1 MFHWMDAKDKL
12 FDILRQGRSWQP
24 GREDLRQFLA
34 ELFEERYHQQDWK
47 LLQARPSYMGEEQAS
62 YAGWILAENPTSGP
76 YQGTSFVWFPG
87 DGGSVA
93 ILVVGT
99 AGFGPDAH
107 ILGRPGHRRRLQAL
121 ARLHGNRLWVKPD
134 PLDLNSTIP
143 EFTRRDWPGIEAGL
157 QAYDQ
162 PGRAVIYAAV
172 AVTNGNAR
180 EQEAVEDLMD
190 LFAHEHRVRMKS
202 TAKQRWDARRS
213 AMLAKLFSQRT
224 EAEVAE
230 LLDDRRFVVLQ
241 GPPGTGKT
249 RMALAVARKHGE
261 PTIVQFHPA
270 RTYEDFVIG
279 LAPMP
284 AHEGLRFDVR
294 KGDLIRAN
302 NASKGRTHVLVIDE
316 INRGDLS
323 RVLGEAIFL
332 FESGDEDRTVELPH
346 EHEGSRKL
354 RLEPGLRVLATLN
367 TADRSI
373 ARLDIAIRRRF
384 AFLDMWPD
392 LEVVN
397 AEGVGVA
404 IESFEDTLDT
414 FTEHADEAG
423 LNLVPGHAYFLDPRP
438 DLDHALREKR
448 VRRRLEHELLPLL
461 RAYVDERLLGPATG
475 EVQGL
480 VDRIT
485 GRLQS
490 PLDEDAR
497 S

>member
-1 MFHWMDAKDKL
+1 MAATDRL
-12 FDILRQGRSWQP
+12 FDILREGHSWRP
-24 GREDLRQFLA
+24 AKEELRQFLA

-47 LLQARPSYMGEEQAS
+47 LFQARPSYMGEDHAS

-87 DGGSVA
+87 EGGSVA
-93 ILVVGT
+93 VLVIGT
-99 AGFGPDAH
+99 AGFGTDVH

-121 ARLHGNRLWVKPD
+121 TRLHGNRLWVKPD
-134 PLDLNSTIP
+134 PLDLTSTIP
-143 EFTRRDWPGIEAGL
+143 EPIRRSWPAIEAGL
-157 QAYDQ
+157 QVYDQ

-172 AVTNGNAR
+172 PVTEGNAAER
-180 EQEAVEDLMD
+180 EAVEDLMD
-190 LFAHEHRVRMKS
+190 LFAHEHRVRMKGTS
-202 TAKQRWDARRS
+202 KQRWDSRRS
-213 AMLAKLFSQRT
+213 AMLEKLFPQRT
-224 EAEVAE
+224 EAEIAE
-230 LLDDRRFVVLQ
+230 LLKDRRFVVLQ

-249 RMALAVARKHGE
+249 RMALGVARRHGE
-261 PTIVQFHPA
+261 PTVVQFHPA

-279 LAPMP
+279 LAP
-284 AHEGLRFDVR
+284 ALALDGLRFNVR
-294 KGDLIRAN
+294 KGDLLRAN
-302 NASKGRTHVLVIDE
+302 AAAKDRAHVLVIDE

-332 FESGDEDRTVELPH
+332 FESGEEDRTVELPH
-346 EHEGSRKL
+346 ECDGSRKL

-392 LEVVN
+392 LAVVN
-397 AEGVGVA
+397 SEGVRLSIGL
-404 IESFEDTLDT
+404 FEDTLDT
-414 FTEHADEAG
+414 FTEHADDAG

-438 DLDHALREKR
+438 DLDPAQREQR

-461 RAYVDERLLGPATG
+461 AAYVDERLLGPATS

-480 VDRIT
+480 FDRIAGKLRT
-485 GRLQS
+485 AADQHADS
-490 PLDEDAR
+490 
-497 S
+497 

>member
-1 MFHWMDAKDKL
+1 MDARDKL
-12 FDILRQGRSWQP
+12 FDILRQGRSWRP
-24 GREDLRQFLA
+24 GREDLRQFLV

-47 LLQARPSYMGEEQAS
+47 LFQARPSYMGDDQAS
-62 YAGWILAENPTSGP
+62 YAGWILAENPSSGP

-87 DGGSVA
+87 EGGSVA
-93 ILVVGT
+93 VLVVGT
-99 AGFGPDAH
+99 AGFGPDVH

-121 ARLHGNRLWVKPD
+121 ARLHGSRLWVKPD
-134 PLDLNSTIP
+134 PLDLNSMIP
-143 EFTRRDWPGIEAGL
+143 EFTRRNWPGIEAGL
-157 QAYDQ
+157 QSYDQ

-172 AVTNGNAR
+172 PVTDGNPA

-190 LFAHEHRVRMKS
+190 LFVHEHRVRMKG
-202 TAKQRWDARRS
+202 AVKQRWDARRS
-213 AMLAKLFSQRT
+213 AMLGNLFPQRS
-224 EAEVAE
+224 EAEVVE

-249 RMALAVARKHGE
+249 RTALAVARRFSE
-261 PTIVQFHPA
+261 PTVVQFHPA

-279 LAPMP
+279 LAPVP
-284 AHEGLRFDVR
+284 SQDGLRFDVR
-294 KGDLIRAN
+294 KGDLLRAN
-302 NASKGRTHVLVIDE
+302 SASKGRTHVLVINE

-346 EHEGSRKL
+346 EYEGNRKL

-392 LEVVN
+392 LAVVN
-397 AEGVGVA
+397 AEGVRLST
-404 IESFEDTLDT
+404 ESFEDTLDT

-438 DLDHALREKR
+438 DLDPAQRERR

-461 RAYVDERLLGPATG
+461 GAYVDERLLGPATG

-480 VDRIT
+480 VDRIA
-485 GRLQS
+485 GRLRSPADQHAQS
-490 PLDEDAR
+490 
-497 S
+497 

>member
-1 MFHWMDAKDKL
+1 MPATDKL
-12 FDILRQGRSWQP
+12 LGTLRDGRSWQP
-24 GREDLRQFLA
+24 AREELRQFLA
-34 ELFEERYHQQDWK
+34 ELFEERYYQQDWK
-47 LLQARPSYMGEEQAS
+47 LFQARPSYMSEDHAS
-62 YAGWILAENPTSGP
+62 YAGWILAENPSSGP

-93 ILVVGT
+93 VLVIGT

-143 EFTRRDWPGIEAGL
+143 ESARRNWPAIEAGL
-157 QAYDQ
+157 QVYDQ

-172 AVTNGNAR
+172 PITDGNAAER
-180 EQEAVEDLMD
+180 EAVEDLMD
-190 LFAHEHRVRMKS
+190 LFAYEHRVRMKG
-202 TAKQRWDARRS
+202 AFKQRWDTRRS
-213 AMLAKLFSQRT
+213 AMLGKLFPQRT

-249 RMALAVARKHGE
+249 RMALAAARRHGE
-261 PTIVQFHPA
+261 PTVVQFHPA

-279 LAPMP
+279 LAPVP
-284 AHEGLRFDVR
+284 AQDGLRFDVR
-294 KGDLIRAN
+294 KGDLLRAN
-302 NASKGRTHVLVIDE
+302 AAAKGRTHVLVIDE

-332 FESGDEDRTVELPH
+332 FESGDGDRTIELPH
-346 EHEGSRKL
+346 EYDGSRKL
-354 RLEPGLRVLATLN
+354 RLEGGLRVLATLN

-373 ARLDIAIRRRF
+373 ARFDIAIRRRF

-397 AEGVGVA
+397 AEGVRVS
-404 IESFEDTLDT
+404 IEVFEDTLDT

-438 DLDHALREKR
+438 DLDPAQREQR

-461 RAYVDERLLGPATG
+461 SAYVDERLLGPATG

-480 VDRIT
+480 VDRIA
-485 GRLQS
+485 GRLRSMADQHAQS
-490 PLDEDAR
+490 
-497 S
+497 